1 MSRGRSD
8 GSQKKRLVA
17 SVFAVALFLG
27 FLYVFQ
33 GSIFG
38 SQNSG
43 SSTAAYGKS
52 LKRLGASYLGADD
65 DADNKQQEESSSLTQ
80 TDAVESDIVPKSF
93 PVCDDRHSELIPC
106 LDRHLIYQ
114 MRLKLDLALMEHYER
129 HCPPAERR
137 YNCLIPPPPGYKVP
151 IKWPQSREEVWK
163 VNIPHTHLAHEKSDQ
178 NWMVVKGEKIFFPGG
193 GTHFHH
199 GADKNYGKEEL
210 RITGISW
217 VQKSHQTPCEAF
229 STYPRTYDLLHAWT
243 VFSDVQAKECS
254 QEDLLL
260 EMDRMVRPTGF
271 IIIRD
276 KQPVIDF
283 VKKYLTAL
291 HWEEVATADSSSD
304 SDQDGNEIVFII
316 QKKLWLTTESLR
328 NAAE

>member
-1 MSRGRSD
+1 MRFVTFIAGT
-8 GSQKKRLVA
+8 
-17 SVFAVALFLG
+17 F
-27 FLYVFQ
+27 
-33 GSIFG
+33 
-38 SQNSG
+38 
-43 SSTAAYGKS
+43 S
-52 LKRLGASYLGADD
+52 L
-65 DADNKQQEESSSLTQ
+65 
-80 TDAVESDIVPKSF
+80 SF
-93 PVCDDRHSELIPC
+93 C
-106 LDRHLIYQ
+106 
-114 MRLKLDLALMEHYER
+114 
-129 HCPPAERR
+129 
-137 YNCLIPPPPGYKVP
+137 
-151 IKWPQSREEVWK
+151 W
-163 VNIPHTHLAHEKSDQ
+163 
-178 NWMVVKGEKIFFPGG
+178 
-193 GTHFHH
+193 
-199 GADKNYGKEEL
+199 
-210 RITGISW
+210 
-217 VQKSHQTPCEAF
+217 CEAF

-304 SDQDGNEIVFII
+304 SDQDGNEVVFII